1 MYWFSSWNS
10 SRYVNHYLCCIS
22 INNKRVCKKLSSTI
36 KNGIIPENYF
46 FSFQYRCHCV
56 NTWSSLFTWYNP
68 YCLLFDHCG
77 HKKFQSLLVLTI
89 AVCGLTVHML
99 PAPRLL
105 TDWCNVSLCRRC
117 TLYTP
122 LYTVHCTAVQLFART
137 IRDPLIICWPYTH
150 TTRKLRELLCPA
162 HAMPLL
168 SFCKSFT
175 VSRHTANSQ
184 ASIL

>member
-1 MYWFSSWNS
+1 MYWFSSWRN
-10 SRYVNHYLCCIS
+10 SRYVNHYLCCIY
-22 INNKRVCKKLSSTI
+22 INNKRVCKKLSSTRTELFQKTTFFRFNTEDVI
-36 KNGIIPENYF
+36 VYIPQVHYLHDIILIVWSLWSLENCNY
-46 FSFQYRCHCV
+46 
-56 NTWSSLFTWYNP
+56 
-68 YCLLFDHCG
+68 
-77 HKKFQSLLVLTI
+77 FQSLLVLTI

-122 LYTVHCTAVQLFART
+122 LYTVQLFART
-137 IRDPLIICWPYTH
+137 IRDPLIICWPYTQ
-150 TTRKLRELLCPA
+150 TTRELHELLCPA